1 MQRRHFITLVGG
13 TVIAWPLSAR
23 APRPVMPVV
32 ALLQGD
38 FDVSIPEPDATHR
51 VTAFH
56 QGMKET
62 GYVDGQN
69 VAIELPAPYGSAEGQ
84 TNRLQLLLADL
95 LRRQVAV
102 IVGNTPTA
110 LAAKAAT
117 TTVPIVFV
125 TGWDPV
131 RDGLVASLNR
141 PGGNLTGIS
150 FFTAELGAK
159 QLGLLRELRPGI
171 ARIAVLAD
179 PKFPTT
185 ERFISDIRTAASAI
199 GQQIEVLYVST
210 GHEIETAFTT
220 LVERR
225 AGALQTGP
233 GTFMHSQAERIV
245 ALSAQHGIPAIYLC
259 TQFTN
264 DRRMRA
270 IRDLLRS

>member
-1 MQRRHFITLVGG
+1 M
-13 TVIAWPLSAR
+13 AE
-23 APRPVMPVV
+23 
-32 ALLQGD
+32 LL
-38 FDVSIPEPDATHR
+38 H
-51 VTAFH
+51 
-56 QGMKET
+56 
-62 GYVDGQN
+62 
-69 VAIELPAPYGSAEGQ
+69 
-84 TNRLQLLLADL
+84 
-95 LRRQVAV
+95 RQVAV

-159 QLGLLRELRPGI
+159 QLELLRELRPGI
-171 ARIAVLAD
+171 GRIAVLAD

-185 ERFISDIRTAASAI
+185 ERFVSDIRAAASTI

-210 GHEIETAFTT
+210 GHEIETVFST
-220 LVERR
+220 LVQRG
-225 AGALQTGP
+225 AGALHAGP

>member
-1 MQRRHFITLVGG
+1 MQRRRFITLVWG
-13 TVIAWPLSAR
+13 TIIALPLSAR
-23 APRPVMPVV
+23 AQRAIMPVV
-32 ALLQGD
+32 AFLEGALL
-38 FDVSIPEPDATHR
+38 PEPDEAHR

-84 TNRLQLLLADL
+84 TNRLQPLLSDL

-141 PGGNLTGIS
+141 PGGNLTGSINS
-150 FFTAELGAK
+150 RTGWRRSGSDCCTK
-159 QLGLLRELRPGI
+159 W
-171 ARIAVLAD
+171 
-179 PKFPTT
+179 FP
-185 ERFISDIRTAASAI
+185 
-199 GQQIEVLYVST
+199 
-210 GHEIETAFTT
+210 
-220 LVERR
+220 
-225 AGALQTGP
+225 GP
-233 GTFMHSQAERIV
+233 GSSRCSSTQAFWVPKISCAR
-245 ALSAQHGIPAIYLC
+245 Y
-259 TQFTN
+259 
-264 DRRMRA
+264 RRR
-270 IRDLLRS
+270 LPV